1 MEVAGC
7 ASSLTLN
14 TNSFI
19 TIFILLGMCQ
29 GIAPISYI
37 PMKDILKEIHLWNE
51 PQIITEVDFQLTR
64 LEEEISHIEVE
75 LIQPNILRAETNELP
90 PLLSI
95 GYGDIIDV

>member
-1 MEVAGC
+1 MTMEVAGC

-37 PMKDILKEIHLWNE
+37 PIKDILKEIQLWNE
-51 PQIITEVDFQLTR
+51 PQIITEVDFQLAQ
-64 LEEEISHIEVE
+64 LEEEISHIM
-75 LIQPNILRAETNELP
+75 L
-90 PLLSI
+90 
-95 GYGDIIDV
+95 G